1 MKNTVGWISF
11 FILGLMG
18 SLMAQEPSDTSPKA
32 TKETKAPS
40 KATLIKEFS
49 YSYGYSFAK
58 DLKEKSTFAAN
69 EMGAKELLKGLKDG
83 MKCDTAKLG
92 RINKYLDERLNSQTP
107 AETDEAG
114 KNTAYNL
121 GYNAIANMMT
131 LLEVPKTDFHYGSIK
146 KGYMDFTNGKASNL
160 TETVM
165 NEKLNTYFQVKQAAV
180 QEKALAKRK
189 EEAAKNLALGQK
201 FLEENAKKEG
211 IKMTASG
218 LQYQV
223 IKEGEG
229 ERPTLNSRVVTHYT
243 GTLMNGKV
251 FDSSIERGQPATF
264 PLNAVIQGWQEGI
277 PLMTKGS
284 RYRLFVP
291 AVLGYGENSP
301 SSIPPN
307 SVLIFDVELI
317 DVMEE
322 DAATTNAKGQLS
334 YSYGYMIG
342 KSLERVEFS
351 ANEKS
356 PNQFVQGFA
365 KGFEATDQD
374 IAVIESLLKA
384 RMEAGEPATDPE
396 AAKKIAFGIGFSS
409 AAGIATQIG
418 ALSADFDFN
427 AVGVGYSS
435 ALKGEDSQFS
445 DEEMNAFLKSYF
457 EPKQQALKSKMETEQ
472 QASSMA
478 NIAAGAAFLKE
489 NAKKEGVVTMSNGM
503 QYVILEAGAEDDV
516 RASLEDKVTTHYH
529 GTLIDGTVF
538 DSSVDRGEP
547 ATFPLNGVIQGW
559 QEGIP
564 LMPVGSKYRFFIPS
578 NLAYGNRAMG
588 ASIAPGS
595 TLIFE
600 VELIKIN

>member
-1 MKNTVGWISF
+1 MKNTLGWISF

-18 SLMAQEPSDTSPKA
+18 SLMAQEPADSTKKA
-32 TKETKAPS
+32 TKAPS
-40 KATLIKEFS
+40 QATLVKEFS

-58 DLKEKSTFAAN
+58 DLKEKSSFEAK
-69 EMGAKELLKGLKDG
+69 EIGAKEILKGLKDG
-83 MKCDTAKLG
+83 MKCDTAKLAE
-92 RINKYLDERLNSQTP
+92 INNYLDERLNSETP
-107 AETDEAG
+107 AETEAEG
-114 KNTAYNL
+114 KKIAYNL
-121 GYNAIANMMT
+121 GYNAIANMMVM
-131 LLEVPKTDFHYGSIK
+131 LEVPKSDFHYGSIK
-146 KGYMDFTNGKASNL
+146 KGYTDFTKGNASKL
-160 TETVM
+160 TETEM
-165 NEKLNTYFQVKQAAV
+165 NNKLNTYFQTKQVAV
-180 QEKALAKRK
+180 QEKMVAKRK
-189 EEAAKNLALGQK
+189 EEAAQNLALGQK
-201 FLEENAKKEG
+201 FLDENAKKEG

-229 ERPTLNSRVVTHYT
+229 ERPTLKSRVVTHYT
-243 GTLMNGKV
+243 GTLMDGKV

-277 PLMTKGS
+277 QLMKKGS

-322 DAATTNAKGQLS
+322 DPATSTAKGQLS

-342 KSLERVEFS
+342 KSLERVNFS
-351 ANEKS
+351 VNEKL

-374 IAVIESLLKA
+374 IAVIENLLKT

-427 AVGVGYSS
+427 AVGVGYAS

-445 DEEMNAFLKSYF
+445 DEEMNGFLQRYF
-457 EPKQQALKSKMETEQ
+457 EPKQQASKAKIEQ
-472 QASSMA
+472 EQEISSTA
-478 NIAAGAAFLKE
+478 NIAAGAAFMKE

-503 QYVILEAGAEDDV
+503 QYIIIEAGAKDDI
-516 RASLEDKVTTHYH
+516 RASLDDKVTTHYH

>member
-1 MKNTVGWISF
+1 MKNTLGWISF
-11 FILGLMG
+11 FFLGLMS
-18 SLMAQEPSDTSPKA
+18 SLMAQEPSTDA
-32 TKETKAPS
+32 TPKAPS
-40 KATLIKEFS
+40 KATVIKEFS

-58 DLKEKSTFAAN
+58 DLKEKSTFEAK
-69 EMGAKELLKGLKDG
+69 EMGAKEILKGLKDG
-83 MKCDTAKLG
+83 MKCDTAKLAET
-92 RINKYLDERLNSQTP
+92 NTHLDERLNSQTP
-107 AETDEAG
+107 AETEEAG
-114 KNTAYNL
+114 KKTAYHL
-121 GYNAIANMMT
+121 GYNAIANMMVM
-131 LLEVPKTDFHYGSIK
+131 LELPKTDFHYGCIK
-146 KGYMDFTNGKASNL
+146 KGYTDFTKGKKSKF
-160 TETVM
+160 TEEEM
-165 NEKLNTYFQVKQAAV
+165 DNKLNTYFQEKQTAM

-189 EEAAKNLALGQK
+189 EEAAQNLVLGQK

-211 IKMTASG
+211 IQTTVSG

-229 ERPTLNSRVVTHYT
+229 ERPTLKSKVVTHYT

-277 PLMTKGS
+277 PLMRKGS

-301 SSIPPN
+301 STIPPN

-322 DAATTNAKGQLS
+322 DAATRDAKGKRS

-342 KSLERVEFS
+342 KSLERVDFS
-351 ANEKS
+351 VEEKS
-356 PNQFVQGFA
+356 PSQFVQGFA
-365 KGFEATDQD
+365 KGFEAKDQD
-374 IAVIESLLKA
+374 IAIIESLLKA
-384 RMEAGEPATDPE
+384 RMEAGEPTKDVE

-435 ALKGEDSQFS
+435 ALKGEDAQFS
-445 DEEMNAFLKSYF
+445 DEEMNEFLKNYF
-457 EPKQQALKSKMETEQ
+457 EPKQEEAKAKKELEQ

-478 NIAAGAAFLKE
+478 NITAGEKFMKE
-489 NAKKEGVVTMSNGM
+489 NAKKEGVVIMNNGM
-503 QYVILEAGAEDDV
+503 QYVIIEAGAKDDV
-516 RASLEDKVTTHYH
+516 RASLADKVTTHYH

-547 ATFPLNGVIQGW
+547 ATFSLNGVIKGW

-588 ASIAPGS
+588 GSIGPGS
-595 TLIFE
+595 TLVFE

>member
-1 MKNTVGWISF
+1 MKNTLGWISF
-11 FILGLMG
+11 FIVGLMG
-18 SLMAQEPSDTSPKA
+18 SLMAQEPSADTTKKA
-32 TKETKAPS
+32 TKAPS
-40 KATLIKEFS
+40 QATLIKEFS

-58 DLKEKSTFAAN
+58 DLKEKSSF
-69 EMGAKELLKGLKDG
+69 EAKEMSAKEILKGLKDG
-83 MKCDTAKLG
+83 MQCDTAKLAE
-92 RINKYLDERLNSQTP
+92 INKHLDARLNSQTP
-107 AETDEAG
+107 AETEEEGNKIAHH
-114 KNTAYNL
+114 L
-121 GYNAIANMMT
+121 GYNAIANMMVM
-131 LLEVPKTDFHYGSIK
+131 LELPKTDFHYGFIK
-146 KGYMDFTNGKASNL
+146 KGYMDFTKGKTSKF
-160 TETVM
+160 TEEVM
-165 NEKLNTYFQVKQAAV
+165 NNKLNTYFQEKQTAM
-180 QEKALAKRK
+180 QEKAVAKRK
-189 EEAAKNLALGQK
+189 EEAAQNLALGQK

-211 IKMTASG
+211 IQTTASG

-229 ERPTLNSRVVTHYT
+229 ERPTLKSKVVTHYT
-243 GTLMNGKV
+243 GTLMDGKV

-277 PLMTKGS
+277 PLMKKGS

-291 AVLGYGENSP
+291 ATLGYGENSP

-322 DAATTNAKGQLS
+322 DVATSDAKGKRS

-342 KSLERVEFS
+342 KSLERIDFS
-351 ANEKS
+351 AAEKS

-365 KGFEATDQD
+365 KGFEAKGQD
-374 IAVIESLLKA
+374 IAVIENLLKA
-384 RMEAGEPATDPE
+384 RMEAGEPTKDAE

-427 AVGVGYSS
+427 AVSVGYSS
-435 ALKGEDSQFS
+435 ALKGEESQFS
-445 DEEMNAFLKSYF
+445 DDEMNAFLKSYF
-457 EPKQQALKSKMETEQ
+457 EPKQQEAKAKMELQQ
-472 QASSMA
+472 QASSST
-478 NIAAGAAFLKE
+478 NIIAGEKFMQE
-489 NAKKEGVVTMSNGM
+489 NAKKEGVITMDNGM
-503 QYVILEAGAEDDV
+503 QYMIIEAGAKDDV

-547 ATFPLNGVIQGW
+547 ATFPLNGVIKGW

-578 NLAYGNRAMG
+578 NLAYGDRAMG

-600 VELIKIN
+600 VELMKIN

>member
-1 MKNTVGWISF
+1 
-11 FILGLMG
+11 
-18 SLMAQEPSDTSPKA
+18 MAQEPQADSTQK
-32 TKETKAPS
+32 TTKAPS
-40 KATLIKEFS
+40 KATIIKEFS

-58 DLKEKSTFAAN
+58 DLKEKSSFEAN
-69 EMGAKELLKGLKDG
+69 EMVAKEVLKGLKEG
-83 MKCDTAKLG
+83 MKGDTAKLAET
-92 RINKYLDERLNSQTP
+92 NKHLDERLTSETP
-107 AETDEAG
+107 AKTEEEG
-114 KNTAYNL
+114 KKTAYHL
-121 GYNAIANMMT
+121 GYNAIANMMVM
-131 LLEVPKTDFHYGSIK
+131 LELPKSDFHYGCIK
-146 KGYMDFTNGKASNL
+146 KGYTDFTKGKDSKF
-160 TETVM
+160 TEEEM
-165 NEKLNTYFQVKQAAV
+165 NNKLNTYFQEKQTAM
-180 QEKALAKRK
+180 QEKMLAKRK
-189 EEAAKNLALGQK
+189 EEAAQNLALGQQ

-211 IKMTASG
+211 IKTTASG

-229 ERPTLNSRVVTHYT
+229 ERPTLKSRVVTHYT
-243 GTLMNGKV
+243 GTLMDGKV

-277 PLMTKGS
+277 PLMKKGS

-291 AVLGYGENSP
+291 ATLGYGENSP
-301 SSIPPN
+301 ASIPPN

-322 DAATTNAKGQLS
+322 DVASSTAKSKLS

-342 KSLERVEFS
+342 QSLGRVNFS
-351 ANEKS
+351 ADEKN

-365 KGFEATDQD
+365 KGFEANDQD
-374 IAVIESLLKA
+374 IAVIESLLRA
-384 RMEAGEPATDPE
+384 RMEAGEPATDAE

-427 AVGVGYSS
+427 AVGVGYSV
-435 ALKGEDSQFS
+435 ALKGEDSEFS
-445 DEEMNAFLKSYF
+445 DEEMESFLKSYF
-457 EPKQQALKSKMETEQ
+457 EPKQQASQARMEAEQ
-472 QASSMA
+472 QATAMA
-478 NIAAGAAFLKE
+478 NIAAGEKFMLE
-489 NAKKEGVVTMSNGM
+489 NAKKDGVVTMDNGM
-503 QYVILEAGAEDDV
+503 QYIILEEGAKDDV
-516 RASLEDKVTTHYH
+516 RATLNDKVTTHYH
-529 GTLIDGTVF
+529 GTLVDGTVF

-588 ASIAPGS
+588 NSIAPGS

>member
-1 MKNTVGWISF
+1 MKNTLGWISF

-18 SLMAQEPSDTSPKA
+18 SLMAQEPTADSTQKA
-32 TKETKAPS
+32 TKAPS
-40 KATLIKEFS
+40 QATIIKEFS

-58 DLKEKSTFAAN
+58 DLKEKSSFNAN
-69 EMGAKELLKGLKDG
+69 EMIAKEVLKGLKEG
-83 MKCDTAKLG
+83 LKGDTSMLAET
-92 RINKYLDERLNSQTP
+92 NKHLEERLNTETP
-107 AETDEAG
+107 DTTDEAG
-114 KNTAYNL
+114 KKTAYHL
-121 GYNAIANMMT
+121 GYNAIANMMVM
-131 LLEVPKTDFHYGSIK
+131 LELPKSDFHYGCIK
-146 KGYMDFTNGKASNL
+146 KGYTDFTKGKDAKF
-160 TETVM
+160 TEEER
-165 NEKLNTYFQVKQAAV
+165 NDKLNAYFQEKQALM
-180 QEKALAKRK
+180 QEKVQAKRK
-189 EEAAKNLALGQK
+189 EEAAQNLALGQK
-201 FLEENAKKEG
+201 FLAENAKKEG
-211 IKMTASG
+211 IKTTASG

-229 ERPTLNSRVVTHYT
+229 ERPTLESRVVTHYT
-243 GTLMNGKV
+243 GTLMDGKV

-277 PLMTKGS
+277 PLMKKGS

-301 SSIPPN
+301 ASIPPN

-322 DAATTNAKGQLS
+322 DAATSNAKGQLS
-334 YSYGYMIG
+334 YSYGYLIG
-342 KSLERVEFS
+342 QSLERVNFS
-351 ANEKS
+351 AAEKS
-356 PNQFVQGFA
+356 PNEFVQGFA
-365 KGFEATDQD
+365 KGFEAKDQD
-374 IAVIESLLKA
+374 IMVIESLLKA
-384 RMEAGEPATDPE
+384 RMEAGEPTTDAE

-427 AVGVGYSS
+427 AVGVGYSA

-445 DEEMNAFLKSYF
+445 DEEMRGFLQNYF
-457 EPKQQALKSKMETEQ
+457 EPKQEKAQAKMELEEQ
-472 QASSMA
+472 AVSMA
-478 NIAAGAAFLKE
+478 NIATGEAFMKE
-489 NAKKEGVVTMSNGM
+489 NAKKEGVVTMENGM
-503 QYVILEAGAEDDV
+503 QYIILEEGAKDAV
-516 RASLEDKVTTHYH
+516 RATLEDKVTTHYH

-559 QEGIP
+559 QAGIP

-588 ASIAPGS
+588 NSIAPGS